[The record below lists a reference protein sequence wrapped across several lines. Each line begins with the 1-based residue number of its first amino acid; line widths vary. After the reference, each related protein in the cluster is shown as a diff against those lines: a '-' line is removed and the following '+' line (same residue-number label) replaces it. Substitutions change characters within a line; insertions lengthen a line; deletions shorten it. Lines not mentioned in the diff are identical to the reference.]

1 MEIKSIKILG
11 RDGCWECSEIESCTK
26 GFYTPECDG
35 ANAAKAQ
42 ALYIRKHGK
51 KEFLK
56 VHDRLHAKY
65 EFSKTQEILGQDM
78 KKGFEILEKVYEEEK

>member
-1 MEIKSIKILG
+1 M
-11 RDGCWECSEIESCTK
+11 
-26 GFYTPECDG
+26 GFYASSNDG

-56 VHDRLHAKY
+56 VQDRLHTKY
-65 EFSKTQEILGQDM
+65 DFAKTQEILGQDYRE
-78 KKGFEILEKVYEEEK
+78 GFRILEEN